1 MMEDFKRWVAM
12 EEISWRQ
19 ESREIW
25 LKERN
30 KNTIFFFFI
39 KWPMLEEEEIFWL
52 RVDSEL
58 PIDEYNIKVGIANAF
73 RMILVESRDWRS
85 SISGLNFDPLPHMN
99 QKHRRSP
106 SLRRRA

>member
-1 MMEDFKRWVAM
+1 
-12 EEISWRQ
+12 
-19 ESREIW
+19 
-25 LKERN
+25 
-30 KNTIFFFFI
+30 
-39 KWPMLEEEEIFWL
+39 MLEEEEIFWL

-73 RMILVESRDWRS
+73 RMILVELRDWRS

-99 QKHRRSP
+99 QKHWRSP